1 MTPSKTLLI
10 TGASRGIGRACALAL
25 ADAGF
30 NLVLNYASNTA
41 AAEEVKATVK
51 AKGVSARLL
60 PFDVS
65 DRAAARTAIEKD
77 IAEHGAYWGV
87 VVNAGITRDGAF
99 PALLG
104 PRN

>member
-41 AAEEVKATVK
+41 AAMLILASRILRDISITIPSNPPGEKPEQPHKAT
-51 AKGVSARLL
+51 RLQRPL
-60 PFDVS
+60 
-65 DRAAARTAIEKD
+65 
-77 IAEHGAYWGV
+77 
-87 VVNAGITRDGAF
+87 
-99 PALLG
+99 
-104 PRN
+104 